1 MEKQVC
7 QIRRHPLA
15 LHELDESMSVLEL
28 TDEQVL
34 SLLRQLPAPSKKA
47 ALFALAEDAS
57 RRRDERLTQAEQQL
71 RLRARERGLDWGLMN
86 EDERET
92 FVNSLL
98 HEG

>member
-1 MEKQVC
+1 
-7 QIRRHPLA
+7 
-15 LHELDESMSVLEL
+15 MSVLEL

-57 RRRDERLTQAEQQL
+57 RSRDERMTLAEQQL
-71 RLRARERGLDWGLMN
+71 RLRASERGLNWDSMN

-92 FVNSLL
+92 FVNRLL

>member
-1 MEKQVC
+1 
-7 QIRRHPLA
+7 
-15 LHELDESMSVLEL
+15 MSVLEL

-34 SLLRQLPAPSKKA
+34 SLVRQLPAPSKKA

-57 RRRDERLTQAEQQL
+57 RRRDERLMQGEQQL
-71 RLRARERGLDWGLMN
+71 RQRARERGLNWDTMN

-92 FVNSLL
+92 FVNRLL